1 MSNEPSKAKLPAIS
15 DSEWLIMSE
24 FWRLGEATAKGI
36 MSAMEDHQSWQP
48 TTVQTLINR
57 LVQKGALGRR
67 KEGRE
72 FIYSPLVDQNH
83 CSHAASRSFM
93 DRVFGGKLAPLL
105 ATFMERH
112 ECSPEDI
119 AELKRLLEDKTNAP
133 H

>member
-1 MSNEPSKAKLPAIS
+1 MARAPLSSLPAIS

-24 FWRLGEATAKGI
+24 FWRLGEATVKTILTAL
-36 MSAMEDHQSWQP
+36 EDKQSWQP

-72 FIYSPLVDQNH
+72 FIYMPLVEQSQ
-83 CSHAASRSFM
+83 CTHAASRSFM

-105 ATFMERH
+105 ATFIERQD
-112 ECSPEDI
+112 CSPEDL
-119 AELKRLLEDKTNAP
+119 AELKQLLEDKTHAKRK
-133 H
+133 

>member
-1 MSNEPSKAKLPAIS
+1 MSASPTLPAIT

-24 FWRLGEATAKGI
+24 FWRCGEATAKEI
-36 MSAMEDHQSWQP
+36 TSVLEARQDWKL

-57 LVQKGALGRR
+57 LVKKRALGRR

-72 FIYSPLVDQNH
+72 FIYHALVNQEH

-105 ATFMERH
+105 ATFIARED
-112 ECSPEDI
+112 CSPEDI
-119 AELKRLLEDKTNAP
+119 AELKRLLEDKTHAP